1 MECQSKIMPMK
12 ISDWHIYHKP
22 KNVGYCR
29 CQRHLP
35 PAAACCF
42 LIATWTGICRASG
55 LVEMVKING
64 FAHTSGETM
73 WGYIVLLA
81 RSNKKSETEWFFMVL
96 PAIHLKSR
104 HSTSMV
110 FVNLQQI
117 KCGRTRIQ
125 CHFNQEKY
133 DGIAWFA
140 FWFMETVS
148 VGRSWPT
155 VF

>member
-1 MECQSKIMPMK
+1 
-12 ISDWHIYHKP
+12 
-22 KNVGYCR
+22 
-29 CQRHLP
+29 
-35 PAAACCF
+35 
-42 LIATWTGICRASG
+42 
-55 LVEMVKING
+55 MVKING

-96 PAIHLKSR
+96 PAINLKSR

-148 VGRSWPT
+148 VGRS
-155 VF
+155 